1 MAKRELSNTLRNL
14 KFMQRAGQREDQP
27 KREEE
32 VKPDENFFPSST
44 IIRKCVVLVEGDPHP
59 GAFKGRMSFQSFNP
73 SIDRLNE
80 EIASLGQHEIPGS
93 SSGNHSGNLSSR
105 QKILFPRDNGSSQ
118 NEASCSNIDE
128 KNCEANED
136 LKRKQSEV
144 VSDGRHPTKFPR
156 SGRDNQQS
164 SFSHG
169 KGPSKKPKGEKLDWN
184 VLRPSK
190 TPNKSG

>member
-14 KFMQRAGQREDQP
+14 KFMQRAGQREEQP
-27 KREEE
+27 KKEEE

-80 EIASLGQHEIPGS
+80 EVASLGQHEIPGS
-93 SSGNHSGNLSSR
+93 SSGNHSGNLSS
-105 QKILFPRDNGSSQ
+105 RDNGSSQ